1 MKTKK
6 KLITAVAGAIVVCI
20 VGSSSIVI
28 TAEDE
33 YKLIRQFGKVNYI
46 IDEAGIRFKIPFIQ
60 SADTLPREMLLFD
73 LEPSDVITKD
83 KKTMITDCY
92 ALWEISDPLKFAQ
105 TLNSSISNAEGRLNT
120 AIYNATKNVISNMNQ
135 DEVITSRDGEL
146 QEAILEHIGTSLDS
160 YGIHLIEVETKRL
173 DLPADNKDSVYERMI
188 SERDNMAATYTAQGQ
203 AEAQVIR
210 NSTDKE
216 VELLLSDA
224 EKNSEIIRAEGE
236 AEYMKILAEAY
247 SDDDRKEFYSFVR
260 SLDALK
266 ASITGENKTIILD
279 ENSPITQIFYQ

>member
-1 MKTKK
+1 MMKK
-6 KLITAVAGAIVVCI
+6 KKIIIGATAAVLCITAL
-20 VGSSSIVI
+20 SSIVV
-28 TAEDE
+28 TAENE
-33 YKLIRQFGKVNYI
+33 YKLVRQFGKVSHVVK
-46 IDEAGIRFKIPFIQ
+46 DAGVSFKVPFLQ
-60 SADTLPREMLLFD
+60 STDTLPKEILLFD
-73 LEPSDVITKD
+73 LQPSDVITKD

-92 ALWEISDPLKFAQ
+92 ALWQISDPLKFAQ

-146 QEAILEHIGTSLDS
+146 QEKILAHIGNSLES
-160 YGIHLIEVETKRL
+160 YGIHLIEVETKQL

-188 SERDNMAATYTAQGQ
+188 SERDNMAATYKAQGE

-210 NSTDKE
+210 NSTDQE
-216 VELLLSDA
+216 VELILSEA
-224 EKNSEIIRAEGE
+224 EKNSEIIRSEGD
-236 AEYMKILAEAY
+236 AQYMKILADAY
-247 SDDDRKEFYSFVR
+247 NDEDKQDFYSFVR

-266 ASITGENKTIILD
+266 VSIKGENKTIILD

>member
-1 MKTKK
+1 MKTKQ
-6 KLITAVAGAIVVCI
+6 KLITAVVGAVAVCI
-20 VGSSSIVI
+20 IGSSSIVI

-33 YKLIRQFGKVNYI
+33 YKLVRQFGKVNHV
-46 IDEAGIRFKIPFIQ
+46 IDEAGISFKIPFIQ
-60 SADTLPREMLLFD
+60 SADTLPRKILLFD

-92 ALWEISDPLKFAQ
+92 ALWTIEDPLKFAQ
-105 TLNSSISNAEGRLNT
+105 TLNSSVSNAEGRLNT

-146 QEAILEHIGTSLDS
+146 QEAILKHIGTSLES

-173 DLPADNKDSVYERMI
+173 DLPSDNKDSVYERMI
-188 SERDNMAATYTAQGQ
+188 SERDNMAATYKAQGE

-247 SDDDRKEFYSFVR
+247 SDDDRKEFYTFVR

-266 ASITGENKTIILD
+266 ASVTGEDKTIILD